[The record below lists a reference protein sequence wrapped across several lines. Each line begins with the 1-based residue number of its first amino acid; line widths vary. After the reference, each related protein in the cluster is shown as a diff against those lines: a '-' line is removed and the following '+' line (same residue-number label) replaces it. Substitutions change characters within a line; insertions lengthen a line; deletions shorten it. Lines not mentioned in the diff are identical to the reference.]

1 MSGTLHPSPGHHRL
15 QDSRCSPHPDIHSR
29 PLLHRQRKTCTAA
42 LHPPAAAETPRAL
55 VPAKTVVPGR
65 AFLAY
70 NVYAS
75 TRTESDRR
83 PSQSTV
89 RKTVSTELE
98 HVKTVA
104 VGALRRMTAHHHS
117 LTTTTTTA
125 VSAQWELV
133 LDRR

>member
-1 MSGTLHPSPGHHRL
+1 M
-15 QDSRCSPHPDIHSR
+15 
-29 PLLHRQRKTCTAA
+29 
-42 LHPPAAAETPRAL
+42 
-55 VPAKTVVPGR
+55 VPGR

-75 TRTESDRR
+75 ARTESDRR

-89 RKTVSTELE
+89 RKTVSTSLE
-98 HVKTVA
+98 HVKIVA
-104 VGALRRMTAHHHS
+104 VGTLRRMTAHHHP
-117 LTTTTTTA
+117 LTTTA